1 MIHGLFENAVI
12 RDGLLETL
20 RAKKGFARRTDGK
33 PIPARD
39 DEYDRLAQV
48 VREHLD
54 MALLARIARKG
65 L

>member
-1 MIHGLFENAVI
+1 VI

-20 RAKKGFARRTDGK
+20 RARKGFARRTDGK